1 MKENKYFEPV
11 SYLCEFSTYTT
22 EDLETP
28 DNLVDRWSPTGG
40 SHRYQSVTDYMKEM
54 LIPPFSLNPADWY
67 YVGDGVIETSV
78 LSSRICGSFAKDDF
92 AKKPTK
98 SDIAAWETGKKDL
111 YIVVFRARIE
121 EVIERPLSE
130 ESATL
135 EGITV

>member
-1 MKENKYFEPV
+1 MKETKYFEPI
-11 SYLCEFSTYTT
+11 SYWCEFLTYTT

-28 DNLVDRWSPTGG
+28 NELVGSWSPTGG
-40 SHRYQSVTDYMKEM
+40 GHRYQSVTDYMKEM
-54 LIPPFSLNPADWY
+54 LMKPFSLDPADWY

-78 LSSRICGSFAKDDF
+78 LSSRICDTYARDGF

-121 EVIERPLSE
+121 EVVERLLSE
-130 ESATL
+130 ESAAM
-135 EGITV
+135 EGISV